1 MDPEVTMTGAGREGA
16 RRSLHL
22 RICDDLLTGRLST
35 EDRLSEHALSA
46 RYGVSR
52 TPVREALVRL
62 EQDGLIE
69 RNGSTAR
76 LRTRT
81 AEEINDIY
89 RARAWLEQAI
99 AEDAAERRGE
109 LDLLRLEHGLEAGA
123 RLDPA
128 TASPSEL
135 MAANRLF
142 HDALGLASRNA
153 ALIDLQARLT
163 MQVARLA
170 ETTLSAS
177 GRWAVAHR
185 QHAEILEHVRAGR
198 RTEAGQVARK
208 HMDDA
213 RDIRLTLSVQAR

>member
-1 MDPEVTMTGAGREGA
+1 MMTIAGQEAGRP
-16 RRSLHL
+16 LHL
-22 RICDDLLTGRLST
+22 RICDDLLTGRLT
-35 EDRLSEHALSA
+35 ERDRLSENALSA

-69 RNGSTAR
+69 RNGATAR
-76 LRTRT
+76 LRIRT

-99 AEDAAERRGE
+99 AEDAADRHGE
-109 LDLLRLEHGLEAGA
+109 LDLLRLQHALEAGA
-123 RLDPA
+123 ELDPA
-128 TASPSEL
+128 TASPSDL

-142 HDALGLASRNA
+142 HDALGQAAHNA
-153 ALIDLQARLT
+153 VLLDLQGRLT

-170 ETTLSAS
+170 ETTLSAP
-177 GRWAVAHR
+177 GRWPAAHR

-198 RTEAGQVARK
+198 RADAGRVARR